1 MKKRYVNGQK
11 AVEQKGNTCTY
22 YYKNGL
28 MRAKGKLIDGQMQG
42 KWTFNR
48 ESGKLWGTG
57 HFKNNKKHGLWLR
70 YDRKGKEEY
79 RAKFSNGKLVSKE
92 K

>member
-1 MKKRYVNGQK
+1 MKKLYANGQK
-11 AVEQKGNTCTY
+11 AYEQKGGTLTY
-22 YYKNGL
+22 FYKNGL
-28 MRAKGKLIDGQMQG
+28 MRAKGKSIDGKMQG

-57 HFKNNKKHGLWLR
+57 QFKDNKKHGLWLR

-79 RAKFSNGKLVSKE
+79 RAKFANGKLVSKE